1 MKKTTPYLIAIF
13 YIVLAIT
20 LIAGILLFFE
30 KRDVELM
37 AWAEVYEIC
46 VEAEYGVT
54 PTQFYNSNG
63 HYPECDT
70 SKYEKKM
77 EL

>member
-1 MKKTTPYLIAIF
+1 MENEKLIILYAIYSILF
-13 YIVLAIT
+13 LGIIIGL
-20 LIAGILLFFE
+20 LIFANYRTE
-30 KRDVELM
+30 KLM
-37 AWAEVYEIC
+37 GWAEVYEVC

-54 PTQFYNSNG
+54 PIEYHISNG